1 MARTITAIMALV
13 ALLALSACNSVTGP
27 DRGTTTG
34 GSIGNKDRGLP
45 QVDSPDILDPSEG
58 DVGGGS
64 YRHPLNRIRRPIYD
78 RQREEVSPVDENG
91 GGGGEAGSTVVD
103 ERLTNRRRGGKE
115 AVTPGN

>member
-45 QVDSPDILDPSEG
+45 QVDSPDVLDPSEG
-58 DVGGGS
+58 EGGGGS
-64 YRHPLNRIRRPIYD
+64 SRHPLNRIRMP
-78 RQREEVSPVDENG
+78 QRNRGPEEISPVDENG
-91 GGGGEAGSTVVD
+91 GGGGDAGSTEVD

-115 AVTPGN
+115 TVTPGN